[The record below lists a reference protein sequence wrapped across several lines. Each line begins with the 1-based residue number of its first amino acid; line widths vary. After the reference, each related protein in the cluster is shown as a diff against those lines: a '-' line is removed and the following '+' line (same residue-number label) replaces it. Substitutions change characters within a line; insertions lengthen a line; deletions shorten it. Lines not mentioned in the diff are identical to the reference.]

1 MRDQPGMVDM
11 SASSLMDMC
20 CRLVGVV
27 VDEVTGPPSSSLL
40 LLLLLTVEDRGRSWM
55 LGWLENG
62 LNDDEEDD
70 VSR

>member
-1 MRDQPGMVDM
+1 M

-55 LGWLENG
+55 LVWLENG
-62 LNDDEEDD
+62 LDDEEEDD